1 MYHNE
6 CMYMHSRQFTIKVI
20 QRLIM
25 CRVVYHCVNFLD
37 FSYQV
42 CVNRL
47 LADWGCGPIVK
58 DDFIHEMCRYGASE
72 VHSVAAYIGG
82 CAAQE
87 VIKVITAQYVPINNT
102 HIYNAIAATS
112 GTFML

>member
-1 MYHNE
+1 MLRF
-6 CMYMHSRQFTIKVI
+6 CFP
-20 QRLIM
+20 
-25 CRVVYHCVNFLD
+25 F
-37 FSYQV
+37 FQV

-87 VIKVITAQYVPINNT
+87 VIKLITSQYVPINNT
-102 HIYNAIAATS
+102 HIYNAITATS

>member
-1 MYHNE
+1 MGILFLPSYAAL
-6 CMYMHSRQFTIKVI
+6 TIGVKLYDI
-20 QRLIM
+20 ALI
-25 CRVVYHCVNFLD
+25 
-37 FSYQV
+37 FSLSLFCQV

-47 LADWGCGPIVK
+47 LTDWGCGPIVK

-87 VIKVITAQYVPINNT
+87 VIKIITAQYVPINNT